1 MSERLAVLLEEAVQ
15 GSSATRFKDSAQ
27 KLGRP
32 CGAFAARQTVSLT
45 GDARRRVRHSGRAAP
60 WLFRVASCLALALA
74 APCLPSQAPL
84 ELELDLRDGRKLLV
98 ERLLGDAGAGLRAT
112 RGDAAQPLALDDL
125 VAVRVGSAA
134 PPDLLRIDLVGGERM
149 FGAIVGG
156 DSNGDTV
163 EVLSPV
169 LGKRAVAIDRVEAV
183 VRPGVHPGD
192 QLVPEGIDEALF
204 LPAQR
209 GYDLVAGTLFR
220 FGTQGLQ
227 FQAEGQERARWYSPR
242 MFSSLRL
249 RGGVGRD
256 ETAAS
261 TLWTRT
267 ADRLGVDVVR
277 FGEDGV
283 EVRLEGG
290 ALVTVRWSDV
300 GCLVFNAGLRHLSEM
315 QPTEV
320 VERGFDGWP
329 VHRWRGDRSAVGGE
343 LLARGRVYGRGLG
356 VHSMSRLTYTA
367 PVGATHFRAS
377 VALDDSVRL
386 LPIRA
391 HVEVRVLHNDREIF
405 TAADLGVGQPV
416 RDVGRHVVEAGDTIT
431 LEVAF
436 GEGRDL
442 GDRVDWLL
450 PMFLMRRGS

>member
-1 MSERLAVLLEEAVQ
+1 MLAA
-15 GSSATRFKDSAQ
+15 A
-27 KLGRP
+27 
-32 CGAFAARQTVSLT
+32 AAR
-45 GDARRRVRHSGRAAP
+45 
-60 WLFRVASCLALALA
+60 
-74 APCLPSQAPL
+74 LPSQAPRG
-84 ELELDLRDGRKLLV
+84 LELDLRDGQKMSA
-98 ERLLGDAGAGLRAT
+98 ERLLGDAESGLQAIVN
-112 RGDAAQPLALDDL
+112 GVPQQVSLGDL
-125 VAVRVGSAA
+125 VAIRVGSAT
-134 PPDLLRIDLVGGERM
+134 PPALLRIDLVGGDRM

-156 DSNGDTV
+156 DGNGDAV

-169 LGKRAVAIDRVEAV
+169 FGKRAVPIDRLLAV
-183 VRPGVHPGD
+183 VQPGVHPGD
-192 QLVPEGIDEALF
+192 QAVPEGVDEALF
-204 LPAQR
+204 VPTKR
-209 GYDLVAGTLFR
+209 GFDLVAGTLFR
-220 FGTQGLQ
+220 FGAQGLH
-227 FQAEGQERARWYSPR
+227 FQTDGEDSARWYSPR
-242 MFSSLRL
+242 AFSSLRL

-256 ETAAS
+256 EPAAS

-290 ALVTVRWSDV
+290 AAATLRWSDV
-300 GCLVFNAGLRHLSEM
+300 GCLVFDAGLRHLSTM
-315 QPTEV
+315 QPTAV
-320 VERGFDGWP
+320 VERGIDGRP
-329 VHRWRGDRSAVGGE
+329 VHRWRGDQSVVGGE
-343 LLARGRVYGRGLG
+343 LLARGRAYGRGLG

-367 PVGATHFRAS
+367 PVGATHFRAA

-386 LPIRA
+386 LPVRA

-405 TAADLGVGQPV
+405 TADDLGVGQPV
-416 RDVGRHVVEAGDTIT
+416 RDVGQHVVTAGDTIT